1 MYVNDKKNFNCE
13 RNIAVLKKRLKL
25 GMKKIFE
32 NPHLLIAS
40 AIYWL
45 VAVYCVFQ
53 YEPSNVIQRVGW
65 LFGMP
70 LSLLAALVVF
80 VAGVIFSAIPKNA
93 LTISHNLQ
101 RAGLCNSAA
110 EPPVLLSTSSHE
122 NGRKTLTLWNCGI
135 GKAQY
140 TDTIDRIESALNCR
154 VIEISDGL
162 ERDTICLHLAPGNT
176 NIPDRVD
183 WNDQYLSEDESVFC
197 LGISLEGIYR
207 VCLNSTP
214 HLIVAGSTGSGKT
227 VLIKTIVHQALKR
240 NSEVYL
246 IDMKGGVDYP
256 LCWKNGDC
264 SYDDDPLAALSTLS
278 HIIEELEQRKTL
290 FSMASCANIA
300 EYNSRNSATLHH
312 ILVVLDEI
320 AELTDTTGL
329 DKEHKEIVYRTI
341 AHLSTIAR
349 MGRAY
354 GIHLIVG
361 TQRPD
366 ANILPGQIK
375 NNCDIRICG
384 RADNTLSMIIL
395 DNTDAANRIS
405 KGSHGRFLTNDG
417 TEFQG
422 FWLA

>member
-1 MYVNDKKNFNCE
+1 
-13 RNIAVLKKRLKL
+13 
-25 GMKKIFE
+25 
-32 NPHLLIAS
+32 
-40 AIYWL
+40 
-45 VAVYCVFQ
+45 
-53 YEPSNVIQRVGW
+53 
-65 LFGMP
+65 
-70 LSLLAALVVF
+70 
-80 VAGVIFSAIPKNA
+80 
-93 LTISHNLQ
+93 
-101 RAGLCNSAA
+101 
-110 EPPVLLSTSSHE
+110 
-122 NGRKTLTLWNCGI
+122 
-135 GKAQY
+135 
-140 TDTIDRIESALNCR
+140 
-154 VIEISDGL
+154 
-162 ERDTICLHLAPGNT
+162 
-176 NIPDRVD
+176 
-183 WNDQYLSEDESVFC
+183 
-197 LGISLEGIYR
+197 
-207 VCLNSTP
+207 STP

-290 FSMASCANIA
+290 FSMSSCANIA
-300 EYNSRNSATLHH
+300 EYNSRNNATLHH

-366 ANILPGQIK
+366 ANILPG
-375 NNCDIRICG
+375 
-384 RADNTLSMIIL
+384 
-395 DNTDAANRIS
+395 
-405 KGSHGRFLTNDG
+405 
-417 TEFQG
+417 
-422 FWLA
+422 